1 LRPQSVIDSFLD
13 RIAIISFFFRIQ
25 SEIDSFLD
33 RIAYFFI
40 FLKDTQEHRINRDAS
55 ISRNGSNTRNESR
68 SRLATVRTLGS
79 KMDACNKR
87 DISS

>member
-1 LRPQSVIDSFLD
+1 MNTRID
-13 RIAIISFFFRIQ
+13 
-25 SEIDSFLD
+25 
-33 RIAYFFI
+33 
-40 FLKDTQEHRINRDAS
+40 RDAS
-55 ISRNGSNTRNESR
+55 ISRNESR